1 MNEVRNILVGLSINR
16 DTSQLCYYDRKAG
29 DAVSVPTKVGTNL
42 YAFPTALLKAPEE
55 NVWHI
60 GFEAEYFEKKGE
72 GIPIRNLLAKLTSG
86 FTITIDGKKMS
97 APELLAVF
105 ILESLKLLGI
115 PNPVKSIR
123 GIGVTTKDLTPEIA
137 LSIREALLYAGFA
150 PDAASVMPEEE
161 CFYYYGYSQRPEIWT
176 RGLML
181 IRFDG
186 NHVSCDR
193 MTEMRAR
200 KPFLVTVSHRGEID
214 LPMDST
220 ERDEAFAQAVDEWG
234 GSILCS
240 GIFIT
245 GDGFS
250 PSWAKRSIRAL
261 SRAAS
266 HVFEGDNLFV
276 KGACFGVY
284 EKMERHAF
292 KDRFYLGDHLVR
304 SSLDLMVLDA
314 GTPSS
319 FTLIHSGIGWYE
331 NASTA
336 EIILGGEDGGRD
348 EDAEEEVP
356 YLTFRIR
363 PMEREKHGEIRME
376 LPDLPVSS
384 CGMTRLLIEAR
395 CESAER
401 FLIRAEDLGFGE
413 FQPASHRVYTET
425 VDLSEVEI

>member
-1 MNEVRNILVGLSINR
+1 
-16 DTSQLCYYDRKAG
+16 
-29 DAVSVPTKVGTNL
+29 
-42 YAFPTALLKAPEE
+42 
-55 NVWHI
+55 
-60 GFEAEYFEKKGE
+60 
-72 GIPIRNLLAKLTSG
+72 
-86 FTITIDGKKMS
+86 
-97 APELLAVF
+97 
-105 ILESLKLLGI
+105 
-115 PNPVKSIR
+115 
-123 GIGVTTKDLTPEIA
+123 
-137 LSIREALLYAGFA
+137 
-150 PDAASVMPEEE
+150 
-161 CFYYYGYSQRPEIWT
+161 
-176 RGLML
+176 ML

-200 KPFLVTVSHRGEID
+200 KPFLVTVSHRGETD
-214 LPMDST
+214 LPMEST

-304 SSLDLMVLDA
+304 GSLELMVLDA

-331 NASTA
+331 NASTV
-336 EIILGGEDGGRD
+336 EIILGGENGGRD